1 MRKLHLLDDTII
13 NIVAIVA
20 IVAIVLAALVVVAAT
35 PAAGDSVNVFAV
47 GGVTA
52 VAGFLRRPQPAAA
65 PNASS

>member
-1 MRKLHLLDDTII
+1 MYMRKNRVSDDTIV

-20 IVAIVLAALVVVAAT
+20 IVAIVISSLMVVAAA

-52 VAGFLRRPQPAAA
+52 VAGFLRRPQTTSNAPA
-65 PNASS
+65 